1 MHVFHIDATLPVPA
15 ARPAPPLRLSLGP
28 GVLEATQAVLRT
40 ESAGSREAL
49 TIWAGRP
56 YDETTILVSHVITPI
71 VEADHDWLTIS
82 LPERTAVAEFLRREQ
97 LLAVADI
104 HTHPE
109 AAFLSKIDRRRPFSA
124 RNGFYAL
131 VVPNFATDTPGTRWR
146 CYVALDGDWR
156 EVQLHDAVDDW
167 PR

>member
-1 MHVFHIDATLPVPA
+1 MDVFRIAATLPVPA
-15 ARPAPPLRLSLGP
+15 ARPAPPLQLSLGP
-28 GVLEATQAVLRT
+28 GVLETTQDVLRT
-40 ESAGSREAL
+40 ESNGSREAL

-56 YDETTILVSHVITPI
+56 RDATTVLVSHVITPV

-82 LPERTAVAEFLRREQ
+82 LPERTAIATYLRGEQ

-109 AAFLSKIDRRRPFSA
+109 AAFLSKIDRRRPFSS

-131 VVPNFATDTPGTRWR
+131 VIPNFATDPPAAGWR
-146 CYVALDGDWR
+146 CYVAIDGDWR
-156 EVQLHDAVDDW
+156 EVPLLDAVNGW
-167 PR
+167 PG